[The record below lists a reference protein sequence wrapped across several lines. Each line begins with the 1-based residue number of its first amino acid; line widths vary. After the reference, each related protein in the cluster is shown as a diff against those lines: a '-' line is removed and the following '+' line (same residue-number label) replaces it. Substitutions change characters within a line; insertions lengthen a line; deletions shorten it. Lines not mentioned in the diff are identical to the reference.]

1 MFKIQ
6 WFWKIRSYS
15 FYFTCCLSTSRG
27 TTSRRACILY
37 KWPRLHR
44 AESMHKGWWASRST
58 LIILLNHPEIEL
70 GLMWPSPLCGWV
82 NGTQAGGAYC
92 LIHTAYKRQVQGQ
105 PRSPSAKLVLF
116 GSLQPQPQRSLV
128 PAWICC
134 NARSVDIGLGSPMH
148 FTLRTWK
155 SWVHFIA
162 WRAALQRRIMEQER
176 TSALTKAII
185 TLPRTCRALGGFTS
199 AFTHGIP
206 FDQHSS
212 PVRQLGWQLL
222 SSSDK
227 EENHGVASKISH
239 GMSVA
244 SWPPSSPSSFLTG
257 SNIRT
262 GIR

>member
-92 LIHTAYKRQVQGQ
+92 LIHTAYKRQVQDQ
-105 PRSPSAKLVLF
+105 PRSPVPSWFSSVRSSCSHRGPWCLLGYVAMPDPLTSVWAAPCT
-116 GSLQPQPQRSLV
+116 SLCVR
-128 PAWICC
+128 
-134 NARSVDIGLGSPMH
+134 GSPEC
-148 FTLRTWK
+148 TPAK
-155 SWVHFIA
+155 DNGA
-162 WRAALQRRIMEQER
+162 KENER
-176 TSALTKAII
+176 TNE
-185 TLPRTCRALGGFTS
+185 GDNYTS
-199 AFTHGIP
+199 Q
-206 FDQHSS
+206 D
-212 PVRQLGWQLL
+212 L
-222 SSSDK
+222 
-227 EENHGVASKISH
+227 
-239 GMSVA
+239 
-244 SWPPSSPSSFLTG
+244 
-257 SNIRT
+257 
-262 GIR
+262 